1 MILENFLYFILK
13 ELKFLNLKFEK
24 FMFVVIGVNVG
35 GKIMFLKLFLSVVF
49 LSKYFIFMKINVYYF
64 IIFYFKEIYV
74 IINDL

>member
-74 IINDL
+74 IINDF

>member
-13 ELKFLNLKFEK
+13 DLKFLNLKFEK

-35 GKIMFLKLFLSVVF
+35 GKIMFLKLFLSAVF

-74 IINDL
+74 IINDF